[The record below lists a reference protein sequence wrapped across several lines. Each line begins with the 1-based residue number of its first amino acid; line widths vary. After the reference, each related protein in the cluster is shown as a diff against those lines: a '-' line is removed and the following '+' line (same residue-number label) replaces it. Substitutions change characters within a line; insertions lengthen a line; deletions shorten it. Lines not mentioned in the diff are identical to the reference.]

1 MTPALTGALDYMP
14 VAAAMP
20 FGHNTLCETDV
31 RHPPQNKGAAAMNIL
46 VRYAP
51 SGPDSCAAA
60 MALRAFSSCSPRLLI
75 LVVGLWCQEATP
87 CGHETCATPPP
98 HHQPRPDTVFSS
110 QWRMSHASDV
120 QARGKLGLVVAKVLD
135 CRELLRAR
143 VGVR

>member
-1 MTPALTGALDYMP
+1 
-14 VAAAMP
+14 MP
-20 FGHNTLCETDV
+20 FGHNSLCETDV

-98 HHQPRPDTVFSS
+98 PPPPTSSRHRLQQPVADVARIGC
-110 QWRMSHASDV
+110 AST
-120 QARGKLGLVVAKVLD
+120 G
-135 CRELLRAR
+135 
-143 VGVR
+143 